1 MKASFRIS
9 FQRIAIMLLLLA
21 LFMPVIFSQTT
32 NTVTATSISEWL
44 RNNMAV
50 IALIV
55 SEAMAFLP
63 SKATGIVKAAL
74 SIFQAIFKKKGV

>member
-63 SKATGIVKAAL
+63 SKATGIMKAAL

>member
-74 SIFQAIFKKKGV
+74 SIFQAIFKKKGF

>member
-1 MKASFRIS
+1 MNASFRIS
-9 FQRIAIMLLLLA
+9 IQRLAIMFLLLA
-21 LFMPVIFSQTT
+21 FFMPVIFSQT
-32 NTVTATSISEWL
+32 ATQVPSSSIPEWL

-63 SKATGIVKAAL
+63 SKAAGILKAAL
-74 SIFQAIFKKKGV
+74 SIFQAIFKKKDA

>member
-63 SKATGIVKAAL
+63 SKATGILKAAL